1 MYSNPKNKYQLWIK
15 SDSQKENWGP
25 GSKSKWRKNQL
36 YFILTFS
43 VANVTL
49 LLKIGSFGGV
59 VSINFGKIWTFQ
71 KNNVQIL
78 TKNIDLV
85 LLTLTQQKYTNQP
98 LQCHSLI

>member
-1 MYSNPKNKYQLWIK
+1 MAHSVNKKSKNKYQLWIK

-59 VSINFGKIWTFQ
+59 VSINFWKIWTFQ

-85 LLTLTQQKYTNQP
+85 LLTLTQQKYTN
-98 LQCHSLI
+98 